1 VDENGKVV
9 DIIKESGCG
18 HWSNNR
24 EGGCCVP
31 ECRYY
36 RKYGRIEDQEVI
48 EEHHKRVKD
57 LREENAIVEPPDMDS
72 KEARTFLER
81 YSSR

>member
-1 VDENGKVV
+1 MTSLKNLVV
-9 DIIKESGCG
+9 VTGLTIEKEVAAFQNAAII
-18 HWSNNR
+18 
-24 EGGCCVP
+24 
-31 ECRYY
+31 
-36 RKYGRIEDQEVI
+36 KYGRIEDQEVI